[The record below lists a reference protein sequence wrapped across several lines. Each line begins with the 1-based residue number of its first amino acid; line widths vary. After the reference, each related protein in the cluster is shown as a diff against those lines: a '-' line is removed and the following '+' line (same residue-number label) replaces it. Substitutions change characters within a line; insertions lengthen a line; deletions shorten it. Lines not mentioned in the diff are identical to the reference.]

1 MRLTHWTLV
10 FLALIHTNKGQ
21 RLSQGASDW
30 YMRFHDFDM
39 VKRDFDFP
47 VTKSFHV
54 NSVVRHRYAI
64 TEVISVIHNPAPI
77 KHVFRFGFAMPKTAF
92 VSNVTL
98 QRGETHVWAQV
109 SESDWILSPKAD
121 KPNVSGSHSNGH
133 YSTYL
138 SKERLDALSTDNAY
152 FKQFVLPIHLA
163 PGDKV
168 TLRLVYEYLLVRD
181 DFRYTHSLSVSPGEI
196 VKDFKISLRIE
207 ELHPLSK
214 VNISA
219 PVIGEITNDAQRC
232 SQGLEIDF
240 QMSHVEQLYY
250 FGSHGFTGDF
260 KADFDVDIPTHVAD
274 LMIEDN
280 YFLHFY
286 EISQNLSSI
295 PKHVIFMIDNSM
307 SMSGPKMDHVRDAVK
322 LLLKTTLC
330 PLDYFN
336 IITFNDEI
344 ENWNPS
350 IQGQDKEESIGEEN
364 TNDVDD
370 EALPVIRPYS
380 ATQNLTQQASHYL
393 ESLAPRGRSNL
404 TRVVQE
410 AFDLD
415 RNIWKNKD
423 LPENTYT
430 IMMLITDGRAHL
442 NRSNARV
449 VRRTIRQWNKIS
461 RVPIVALG
469 MGFDANMGILEN
481 IAEKSGAKA
490 LNIIEDLDVE
500 PQLSNIQKHL
510 NDVILK
516 NLRLQYIGT
525 EFDKATITKTK
536 FKAFHKG
543 RSVAVAGRWLQEQQ
557 VPNFPQFEVEV
568 TGQSSKGL
576 FMDSL
581 DSVPFSQEGHD
592 CEGSIT
598 LCSEFSYQGNCIVL
612 AMSRANLKHYNF
624 SNQAASLK
632 ITGDCAWVA
641 HSEAYYQGR
650 NVTFL
655 PGLHE
660 AVPHLYKDISSLKKI
675 PVASFEDS
683 MEEEID
689 EFEEAHYVYDSNN
702 PVSDGT
708 DSLIDRVWAY
718 MTINDVLERLDLR
731 PDTLTRAA
739 VKRATSLALEYNF
752 LTPFTDIYL
761 TENSPNL
768 DLVEPSNLI
777 VENNFLTYKDLTP
790 VFLSM
795 DDPDIARQ
803 WEALK
808 SCEPHIRCEGEFHVE
823 EYPEIERDSV
833 ELDQKNCTGSISLF
847 AKTDFEG
854 QPFVGNVSIHQLY
867 HSVNSQRMRSIRV
880 DGNCCWLLFD
890 QRFFSGNVEKVCGE
904 HEQRLR
910 LTNIGSVKRI
920 LPPT

>member
-1 MRLTHWTLV
+1 MRLVFWTWV
-10 FLALIHTNKGQ
+10 FLASIYTNEGQ

-39 VKRDFDFP
+39 VKRDFDYP

-64 TEVISVIHNPAPI
+64 TEVISVIHNPAQI
-77 KHVFRFGFAMPKTAF
+77 KHVFRFGFAMPKSAF

-98 QRGETHVWAQV
+98 QRGETRVWAQV
-109 SESDWILSPKAD
+109 SESDWIMSPKAD
-121 KPNVSGSHSNGH
+121 KPVVPGAHPNGH

-138 SKERLDALSTDNAY
+138 SKEKLDALSTDNAY

-163 PGDKV
+163 PGDEV

-181 DFRYTHSLSVSPGEI
+181 DFHYTHGLSVSPGEI
-196 VKDFKISLRIE
+196 VKDFKINLRIE
-207 ELHPLSK
+207 ELHPLTK

-219 PVIGEITNDAQRC
+219 PVIGEITNDAQRS

-240 QMSHVEQLYY
+240 QMSHLEQFHY

-260 KADFDVDIPTHVAD
+260 KADFDVDIPPHVAD

-286 EISQNLSSI
+286 EVSRNLSSI

-322 LLLKTTLC
+322 LLLKTTLN
-330 PLDYFN
+330 PRDFFN
-336 IITFNDEI
+336 IITFNDHI

-350 IQGQDKEESIGEEN
+350 SQGQNKNS
-364 TNDVDD
+364 NDEPNNIND
-370 EALPVIRPYS
+370 EPVPVIRPFS
-380 ATQNLTQQASHYL
+380 ATQNVTEQASQYL
-393 ESLAPRGRSNL
+393 ESLAPKGRSNL

-415 RNIWKNKD
+415 RNIWRNKD

-442 NRSNARV
+442 NRSDAKV

-490 LNIIEDLDVE
+490 LNVIEDLDVE
-500 PQLSNIQKHL
+500 PQLANIQKHL
-510 NDVILK
+510 NDVVLK
-516 NLRLQYIGT
+516 NLRLQYIGN
-525 EFDKATITKTK
+525 EFDKTSITKTK
-536 FKAFHKG
+536 FKAFHNG
-543 RSVAVAGRWLQEQQ
+543 RSVAVAGQWFPAQQ

-576 FMDSL
+576 FMDNL
-581 DSVPFSQEGHD
+581 DSVPFSQNGQD
-592 CEGSIT
+592 CEGDIT
-598 LCSEFSYQGNCIVL
+598 LCSEFNYQGNCIVL
-612 AMSRANLKHYNF
+612 TMSRANLKHYNF

-655 PGLHE
+655 PGMHE
-660 AVPHLYKDISSLKKI
+660 AVPDLYKDISSLKKI
-675 PVASFEDS
+675 PVASFEEDA
-683 MEEEID
+683 EEYD
-689 EFEEAHYVYDSNN
+689 VSEETVYDYDSIIQESGGRN
-702 PVSDGT
+702 
-708 DSLIDRVWAY
+708 SLIDRVWAY
-718 MTINDVLERLDLR
+718 MTINDVLEKLDIR

-739 VKRATSLALEYNF
+739 VKRATALAMEYNF

-761 TENSPNL
+761 TENSPDL

-790 VFLSM
+790 VFLAM

-808 SCEPHIRCEGEFHVE
+808 SCNPPIRCQDGFHVE
-823 EYPEIERDSV
+823 EFPDV
-833 ELDQKNCTGSISLF
+833 EPDTMDLDEQKCTGSISLF
-847 AKTDFEG
+847 VKTDFEG

-880 DGNCCWLLFD
+880 NGDCCWLLFD

-920 LPPT
+920 VPPT